1 VALGALLHIP
11 ALVRSESASL
21 HSPFDVTFHNNNK
34 RATADERV
42 AATAAAQLH
51 PHLDSLLVGAAHVDV
66 ELGGCRRHL
75 AYGSLH
81 VLQAA
86 QGRRVNA
93 GRARDSTVRVRRGTR
108 SPVAAIDAAAIAEC
122 RSRRCRCPSHDA
134 AGAPRPACRRPSSRP
149 GAHGAQ
155 LLLLRNTATSDL
167 LHATLSTTR
176 DAWGSNHR
184 LVNSARI
191 SKRHVRSRGTSE
203 SDEGRIRPFR

>member
-1 VALGALLHIP
+1 VSRREGSTALTYQPVVHEARPWRWVPCCIFQHWFALSLP
-11 ALVRSESASL
+11 ACTPPSM
-21 HSPFDVTFHNNNK
+21 SPSIIIIRGPPQT
-34 RATADERV
+34 RV

-134 AGAPRPACRRPSSRP
+134 AGAPRPACRRPKFPTWGTRRS
-149 GAHGAQ
+149 
-155 LLLLRNTATSDL
+155 ATS
-167 LHATLSTTR
+167 AS
-176 DAWGSNHR
+176 
-184 LVNSARI
+184 
-191 SKRHVRSRGTSE
+191 
-203 SDEGRIRPFR
+203 